1 MGKVYPYKA
10 SFSLYLRS
18 IPAKENPQGR
28 LVSHWNGKIMSG
40 PGSDKKAMTIQSLF
54 IFPWHNLWK
63 WRSFV
68 THTHT
73 FLLLIGGLNWPFRSF
88 EGSEDRMCSS
98 RQKSKLIIE
107 ARKQC
112 SCFGSRPPAL
122 YPTYVYHTTMWYY
135 HICTCKKE
143 LMSWGREVSY
153 HTSIKM
159 RISWWVEA
167 EWETEVAGAAARM
180 DHTQGAANA

>member
-1 MGKVYPYKA
+1 MGKLCPDLGPIKKPWQYKVC
-10 SFSLYLRS
+10 SYFHGTTC
-18 IPAKENPQGR
+18 E
-28 LVSHWNGKIMSG
+28 
-40 PGSDKKAMTIQSLF
+40 SDDLS
-54 IFPWHNLWK
+54 W
-63 WRSFV
+63 
-68 THTHT
+68 HTHT
-73 FLLLIGGLNWPFRSF
+73 FLLLIGGLSWPFRSF